1 MKPKYNLV
9 HMKMLTFI
17 DLFAGAGG
25 LSEGFIRAGFT
36 PVAHVEMDSS
46 ACDTIR
52 TRTAYHYLLEANQI
66 GKYNDYLRKEISRE
80 ELWDFVP
87 KEIMDLVIQAEISAD
102 TIPTIFD
109 KIDAALGKE
118 RVSLL
123 IGGPPCQAYSLVGRS
138 RDPNRMAND
147 QRNYLF
153 KEYGKFLKRYTPK
166 FFVFEN
172 VLGLLTAGNKKYFNE
187 MTELFKE
194 LGYSTSYEV
203 LQSEDYGVL
212 QKRRRVIIIGK
223 KGKEPFP
230 FPELEKK
237 STVEYQL
244 LRDLLSDL
252 PHLKP
257 GGGKHAMPYASETT
271 EYLET
276 HHLRNGVGFVTQHE
290 TRPHN
295 ENDLKIY
302 RRAIKAWIEKGER
315 LKYDK
320 LPKEMQTH
328 KNNRVFLDRYKVV
341 DGGGHSHTMVAH
353 ISKDGHYYI
362 YPDLKQVRSLSV
374 REAARIQSFP
384 DNYFFEG
391 GRGKAFKQ
399 IGNAVPPLM
408 AESIANSLRKLLDKK

>member
-1 MKPKYNLV
+1 MHVNKLN
-9 HMKMLTFI
+9 FI

-25 LSEGFIRAGFT
+25 LSEGFIRAGFN
-36 PVAHVEMDSS
+36 PVAHVEMDSA

-52 TRTAYHYLLEANQI
+52 TRTAYHYLLQTNQVDR
-66 GKYNDYLRKEISRE
+66 YNAYLRKEVSRD
-80 ELWDFVP
+80 ELWDLVP
-87 KEIMDLVIQAEISAD
+87 KDIMDLVIQAEISAE

-109 KIDAALGKE
+109 KIDSSLGEQK
-118 RVSLL
+118 VSLL

-138 RDPNRMAND
+138 RDPNRMEND

-153 KEYGKFLKRYTPK
+153 KEYGKFLKKYKPK
-166 FFVFEN
+166 HFVFEN

-187 MTELFKE
+187 MEELFKE
-194 LGYSTSYEV
+194 LGYSTSFEV

-212 QKRRRVIIIGK
+212 QRRRRVIIIGRR
-223 KGKEPFP
+223 GKRPFP

-237 STVEYQL
+237 STVEYQV
-244 LRDLLSDL
+244 LRDLFSDL

-257 GGGKHAMPYASETT
+257 GGGKDVMPYASKTT

-276 HHLRNGVGFVTQHE
+276 HHLRNGVDFVTQHE

-295 ENDLKIY
+295 ENDLNIY
-302 RRAIKAWIEKGER
+302 KRAIKAWVEKGER

-328 KNNRVFLDRYKVV
+328 KNNRAFLDRYKVV

-384 DNYFFEG
+384 DDYFFEG

-408 AESIANSLRKLLDKK
+408 AEAIAKTIYSLLGGKQP